1 MRKNKIVAVM
11 LLVFVL
17 ALSFVL
23 TACVTDEHKCTSKCP
38 ECGKCLN
45 KECTQEACK
54 EKCPGHDETPEH
66 VCGHK
71 CPTCGKCTDTTCTD
85 PVCADKC
92 PGHEPTPPAH
102 ECTSKCPVCGKCT
115 NKDCTEE
122 VCKDKCQGHHP
133 DTCQHVCATCGGC
146 YNETCTDPICATKCD
161 CISGLENAKEYVRTL
176 YIAASNEAT
185 SANYDLVDHV
195 RIKEPHTGV
204 MTDYAVS
211 WTITVDAS
219 VPVPATVAKGEG
231 KWTVTVSTEKFS
243 TDQPYKLVATVTDSE
258 GNTLTTSFNR
268 YVPAYKTYSYDE
280 FVKAADDADVAVQG
294 IVTGII
300 SKTNGNTS
308 NGLYLQS
315 LDNKG
320 GFYIYNMAKDP
331 VTEKITLG
339 MKVEAAGKKDTY
351 NGTMEIVS
359 ATVTVLEKTPA
370 TVTPVDFTEIFKTAS
385 DLKAT
390 TLTYGQALLVKLTGV
405 TVLPQDG
412 DTANGY
418 YKFQLGDKTS
428 YVRISSSACPMV
440 KDAQTTM
447 IANHKAKAGYI
458 ADVVGLVTLYSGSFY
473 LTPVSADAFSNFQL
487 ATLTGQE
494 AIDAEKELISF
505 KNVEEDT
512 IIDLIANGK
521 NYKDVT
527 ITWAFK
533 ENTTHTTATI
543 ENGKLIVVLGDEP
556 ETITLVATFTEGA
569 VTDTKTYEFTVDA
582 ASTQEYIPE
591 AIKEAKV
598 GTFKFGL
605 QQQNLDQFLYFDG
618 EINSSEYLTTTT
630 KASKA
635 ADVVVAAVDGGYTLK
650 VGSKYIE
657 VYKNSSD
664 KYRVTLVDAATGK
677 WTWNDDAKLFVYNVG
692 GTDYFLGTYNN
703 FNTISASAVSYIAG
717 DKAGNLDK
725 TQFAARITTL
735 IEADYKLNQIESA
748 TVGTYKFGLYQ
759 ATLGKTLYFAGEIN
773 SSEYLTTTEKFSKA
787 ADVVVA
793 AVDGG
798 YTLKVGSK
806 YIEVYKNSSDKY
818 RVTLVDAATGKWTWN
833 DDAKLFVYN
842 VGGTDY
848 FLGTYNNF
856 NTIGASAV
864 SYITGDKAGNIG
876 KTQFVAVMYNFELA
890 EVEWQPIESAV
901 AGTYKLGLYQVTLG
915 KMLYFAGE
923 INSSE
928 YLTTTEKFSKA
939 ADVVVAAVDG
949 GYTLKVGSKYI
960 EVYKNSSDKYRVT
973 LVDAATGKWTWN
985 DDAKLFVYNVGG
997 TDYFLGTYNNF
1008 NTIGASAV
1016 SYITGN
1022 NAGNIGKT
1030 QFVAQLGVR
1039 GFKNTQPDPTPAT
1052 DAEKVAAA
1060 EKAIGTTLT
1069 ISKVGETELYTST
1082 DVTVT
1087 WAIKGETTLATLAG
1101 NKLTVAALPTDADG
1115 TFTLT
1120 ATIKSGEVEKTVD
1133 VTVTVKKEP
1142 ATVAGKGSVEAPT
1155 TVAEAIEA
1163 AKTMDGGA
1171 YSTGVWYV
1179 KGYIVGTPSYNS
1191 KYSNYTVMIADEK
1204 GGSTTFKLYGV
1215 KVNGKSD
1222 VLYENDLIVV
1232 SGYLQHFVST
1242 AGAHEYELTF
1252 NGSTDCLLEAY
1263 TAGTSS
1269 VTIAEDSSKNAT
1281 VDLGGK
1287 ETATNGTNLEFTVT
1301 VAEGYQ
1307 LVSVKVNGDA
1317 VTATEGK
1324 YTVAVEGNIVITVAT
1339 AEAGAALPKVL
1350 AAFTFPTSSD
1360 TSQHTESTS
1369 SSATYSDTVNDFAL
1383 TISGGTNM
1391 YVKSNDAKGNGALK
1405 LGTGK
1410 NVGSFTITVPAG
1422 VTKVNVYAA
1431 GYKAKTSKIS
1441 VNGGAAQTLAKQSDK
1456 GEYECI
1462 EIDVPANSTITIA
1475 TVSGATRAMISKIE
1489 FVGIAA

>member
-23 TACVTDEHKCTSKCP
+23 TACVTDEHQCTSKCP

-54 EKCPGHDETPEH
+54 EKCPGHDEKPEH

-122 VCKDKCQGHHP
+122 VCKDKCQGHENDQHK
-133 DTCQHVCATCGGC
+133 CQHVCATCGGC
-146 YNETCTDPICATKCD
+146 YDETCTDPACATKCD
-161 CISGLENAKEYVRTL
+161 CITGLENAKEYVRTL
-176 YIAASNEAT
+176 YIDAKYEAT
-185 SANYDLVDHV
+185 SANYDVVDHV
-195 RIKEPHTGV
+195 RVKEPHSGV
-204 MTDYAVS
+204 MTDYVVT

-243 TDQPYKLVATVTDSE
+243 TDQPYQLVATVTDSE

-268 YVPAYKTYSYDE
+268 YVPAYKVLSYDE

-320 GFYIYNMAKDP
+320 GFYIYNMANDP
-331 VTEKITLG
+331 VTDKIEVG
-339 MKVEAAGKKDTY
+339 MKVEAVGKKDVF
-351 NGTMEIVS
+351 NGTLEVVN
-359 ATVTVLEKTPA
+359 ATVTVIEKTPA
-370 TVTPVDFTEIFKTAS
+370 TVTPVDFTEIFKAAAKL
-385 DLKAT
+385 DDT

-405 TVLPQDG
+405 TVLAQDD
-412 DTANGY
+412 DTSEGY

-428 YVRISSSACPMV
+428 YVRISSSTCPMV

-447 IANHKAKAGYI
+447 IANHKAKTGYT

-473 LTPVSADAFSNFQL
+473 LTPVSADAFSNFKL
-487 ATLTGQE
+487 NTLTGQE
-494 AIDAEKELISF
+494 AINAEKANVTLTENVYDDTTITLPTTGKTYSTVAITWSF
-505 KNVEEDT
+505 KAD
-512 IIDLIANGK
+512 
-521 NYKDVT
+521 
-527 ITWAFK
+527 
-533 ENTTHTTATI
+533 TTHTTATLD
-543 ENGKLIVVLGDEP
+543 GTTLKLVPG
-556 ETITLVATFTEGA
+556 ETAEAVTLVATFTDSG
-569 VTDTKTYEFTVDA
+569 VTDTAEFTIKVAAKAVNKDSFYKTIITAAPTGGSEYYLGFYSRQKDVAMYFTGAMDGYYFATTETIAEALAVKVVSAGEDGSFYLTCTYNGKTQYVCVYASGKFVNIGLKDA
-582 ASTQEYIPE
+582 AD
-591 AIKEAKV
+591 
-598 GTFKFGL
+598 
-605 QQQNLDQFLYFDG
+605 N
-618 EINSSEYLTTTT
+618 
-630 KASKA
+630 
-635 ADVVVAAVDGGYTLK
+635 
-650 VGSKYIE
+650 KY
-657 VYKNSSD
+657 
-664 KYRVTLVDAATGK
+664 
-677 WTWNDDAKLFVYNVG
+677 TWNAEYN
-692 GTDYFLGTYNN
+692 TLQTLIDNTPYFIGSRET
-703 FNTISASAVSYIAG
+703 FTTISASKASYFTGTNASKI
-717 DKAGNLDK
+717 DIS
-725 TQFAARITTL
+725 QYPIRL
-735 IEADYKLNQIESA
+735 IPA
-748 TVGTYKFGLYQ
+748 
-759 ATLGKTLYFAGEIN
+759 N
-773 SSEYLTTTEKFSKA
+773 S
-787 ADVVVA
+787 
-793 AVDGG
+793 
-798 YTLKVGSK
+798 
-806 YIEVYKNSSDKY
+806 
-818 RVTLVDAATGKWTWN
+818 
-833 DDAKLFVYN
+833 
-842 VGGTDY
+842 
-848 FLGTYNNF
+848 
-856 NTIGASAV
+856 
-864 SYITGDKAGNIG
+864 
-876 KTQFVAVMYNFELA
+876 
-890 EVEWQPIESAV
+890 
-901 AGTYKLGLYQVTLG
+901 
-915 KMLYFAGE
+915 
-923 INSSE
+923 
-928 YLTTTEKFSKA
+928 
-939 ADVVVAAVDG
+939 
-949 GYTLKVGSKYI
+949 
-960 EVYKNSSDKYRVT
+960 
-973 LVDAATGKWTWN
+973 
-985 DDAKLFVYNVGG
+985 
-997 TDYFLGTYNNF
+997 
-1008 NTIGASAV
+1008 
-1016 SYITGN
+1016 
-1022 NAGNIGKT
+1022 
-1030 QFVAQLGVR
+1030 
-1039 GFKNTQPDPTPAT
+1039 QPDPTPAT

-1069 ISKVGETELYTST
+1069 ISKAGETELYTST

-1163 AKTMDGGA
+1163 AKSMSDGA

-1191 KYSNYTVMIADEK
+1191 KYSNYTIMIADEK
-1204 GGSTTFKLYGV
+1204 GGNVTFKLYGV

-1232 SGYLQHFVST
+1232 SGYLQHFVSK
-1242 AGAHEYELTF
+1242 AGDHDYELTF
-1252 NGSTDCLLEAY
+1252 KGDTDCLLETY

-1281 VDLGGK
+1281 VELGGK

-1307 LVSVKVNGDA
+1307 LVSVKVNGDV
-1317 VTATEGK
+1317 VTAVEDK
-1324 YTVAVEGNIVITVAT
+1324 YTVAVEGDIVITVAT
-1339 AEAGAALPKVL
+1339 AQSGAALPEVL
-1350 AAFTFPTSSD
+1350 AAFTFETSGKTGHD
-1360 TSQHTESTS
+1360 DGS
-1369 SSATYSDTVNDFAL
+1369 SVATYEATVNGYTLA
-1383 TISGGTNM
+1383 ISGGTNF
-1391 YVKSNDAKGNGALK
+1391 YTKANDAKGNGALK

-1441 VNGGAAQTLAKQSDK
+1441 VNGGAAQTLAKQSDN

>member
-23 TACVTDEHKCTSKCP
+23 TACVTDEHQCTSKCP

-54 EKCPGHDETPEH
+54 EKCPGHEEKPEH

-176 YIAASNEAT
+176 YIDASKEAT

-195 RIKEPHTGV
+195 RVKEPHSGV

-280 FVKAADDADVAVQG
+280 YVKAADDADVVVQG

-300 SKTNGNTS
+300 SKTNGNKS

-320 GFYIYNMAKDP
+320 GFYIYNMANDP
-331 VTEKITLG
+331 VTDKIEVG
-339 MKVEAAGKKDTY
+339 MKVEAAGKKDVF
-351 NGTMEIVS
+351 NGTLEVID

-370 TVTPVDFTEIFKTAS
+370 TVTPVDLTEAFKAAS

-390 TLTYGQALLVKLTGV
+390 TLTYGQALLVKLTGI

-428 YVRISSSACPMV
+428 YVRISSSVCPMV

-447 IANHKAKAGYI
+447 IANHKAKTGYT

-703 FNTISASAVSYIAG
+703 FNTISASAVSYISG

-856 NTIGASAV
+856 NTISASAV
-864 SYITGDKAGNIG
+864 SYITGDK
-876 KTQFVAVMYNFELA
+876 
-890 EVEWQPIESAV
+890 
-901 AGTYKLGLYQVTLG
+901 
-915 KMLYFAGE
+915 
-923 INSSE
+923 
-928 YLTTTEKFSKA
+928 
-939 ADVVVAAVDG
+939 
-949 GYTLKVGSKYI
+949 
-960 EVYKNSSDKYRVT
+960 
-973 LVDAATGKWTWN
+973 
-985 DDAKLFVYNVGG
+985 
-997 TDYFLGTYNNF
+997 
-1008 NTIGASAV
+1008 
-1016 SYITGN
+1016 
-1022 NAGNIGKT
+1022 AGNIGKT

-1052 DAEKVAAA
+1052 DEQKVAAA

-1069 ISKVGETELYTST
+1069 ISKTGETELYTST

-1087 WAIKGETTLATLAG
+1087 WAINGETTLATLAG

-1133 VTVTVKKEP
+1133 VTVTVKK
-1142 ATVAGKGSVEAPT
+1142 AVT
-1155 TVAEAIEA
+1155 TVNDGTAEKPYTVEEVVAVTA
-1163 AKTMDGGA
+1163 NLAKDEYTESM
-1171 YSTGVWYV
+1171 VYV
-1179 KGYIVGTPSYNS
+1179 KGIVKSF
-1191 KYSNYTVMIADEK
+1191 EK
-1204 GGSTTFKLYGV
+1204 GTFAKNIYLVDEAGSTVSFLVYSANFTETVKEIAVGDTIVVKGAVKNYNGTIEMTNV
-1215 KVNGKSD
+1215 KVNNETVHGFPS
-1222 VLYENDLIVV
+1222 LI
-1232 SGYLQHFVST
+1232 SCT
-1242 AGAHEYELTF
+1242 AGQGTISIAE
-1252 NGSTDCLLEAY
+1252 GSSDKAT
-1263 TAGTSS
+1263 
-1269 VTIAEDSSKNAT
+1269 VTIANDQKTGENYT
-1281 VDLGGK
+1281 TFVF
-1287 ETATNGTNLEFTVT
+1287 EVN
-1301 VAEGYQ
+1301 VAEGYE
-1307 LVSVKVNGDA
+1307 LVSVKVDGVV
-1317 VTATEGK
+1317 VTAENGK
-1324 YTVAVEGNIVITVAT
+1324 YTGRIAGNTLISVETKVAGAKDPVVVGSLTFLAPTQDSVNDYVSTWSATNDFSKWTLTNFNNNNNNTKWTYVRAGSKSAASVASIVNATAMTDAITKIAVTFDKISLVNSVKLIVARDAACTDVVETVEG
-1339 AEAGAALPKVL
+1339 
-1350 AAFTFPTSSD
+1350 
-1360 TSQHTESTS
+1360 
-1369 SSATYSDTVNDFAL
+1369 SATQKGEQIFN
-1383 TISGGTNM
+1383 ISNPTGGL
-1391 YVKSNDAKGNGALK
+1391 YYKLVIDCQQSNKTAGNG
-1405 LGTGK
+1405 
-1410 NVGSFTITVPAG
+1410 TV
-1422 VTKVNVYAA
+1422 
-1431 GYKAKTSKIS
+1431 
-1441 VNGGAAQTLAKQSDK
+1441 Q
-1456 GEYECI
+1456 
-1462 EIDVPANSTITIA
+1462 
-1475 TVSGATRAMISKIE
+1475 ISKIDYYA
-1489 FVGIAA
+1489 VK

>member
-38 ECGKCLN
+38 VCGKCLN

-54 EKCPGHDETPEH
+54 EKCPGHEEKPEH

-122 VCKDKCQGHHP
+122 ACKDKCQGYHP

-161 CISGLENAKEYVRTL
+161 CIPGLENAKEYVRTL

-195 RIKEPHTGV
+195 RVKEPHTGV
-204 MTDYAVS
+204 MTDYAVT

-268 YVPAYKTYSYDE
+268 YVPAYKVLSYDE
-280 FVKAADDADVAVQG
+280 FVKADSNADVAVQG

-300 SKTNGNTS
+300 SKTNGNKS

-320 GFYIYNMAKDP
+320 GFYIYNMANDP
-331 VTEKITLG
+331 VTDKIEVG
-339 MKVEAAGKKDTY
+339 MKVEAVGQKDVF
-351 NGTMEIVS
+351 NGTLEVIN
-359 ATVTVLEKTPA
+359 ATVTVIEKTPA
-370 TVTPVDFTEIFKTAS
+370 TVTPVDLTEAFKTAAKL
-385 DLKAT
+385 DDT

-428 YVRISSSACPMV
+428 YVRISSSVCPMV

-447 IANHKAKAGYI
+447 IANHKAKTGYT

-473 LTPVSADAFSNFQL
+473 LTPVSADAFSNFKL
-487 ATLTGQE
+487 NTLTGQE
-494 AIDAEKELISF
+494 AINAEKT
-505 KNVEEDT
+505 NVTLTENVYEEDT
-512 IIDLIANGK
+512 ITLPTTGK
-521 NYKDVT
+521 TYSTVA
-527 ITWAFK
+527 ITWSFK
-533 ENTTHTTATI
+533 ADTTHTTATLD
-543 ENGKLIVVLGDEP
+543 GATLKLVPGEAA
-556 ETITLVATFTEGA
+556 ETVTLVATFTDSG
-569 VTDTKTYEFTVDA
+569 VTDTAEFTINVAAKAVNKDSFYQTVITSAPTVDKEYYLGLYKRQGDVALYFTGAMDGYYFATTETLAEALAVKVVSAGEDGSFYLTCTYNGKTQYVCVYANGKYVNIGLKDA
-582 ASTQEYIPE
+582 AD
-591 AIKEAKV
+591 
-598 GTFKFGL
+598 
-605 QQQNLDQFLYFDG
+605 N
-618 EINSSEYLTTTT
+618 
-630 KASKA
+630 
-635 ADVVVAAVDGGYTLK
+635 
-650 VGSKYIE
+650 KY
-657 VYKNSSD
+657 
-664 KYRVTLVDAATGK
+664 
-677 WTWNDDAKLFVYNVG
+677 TWNTEYN
-692 GTDYFLGTYNN
+692 TLQTMIDNTAYFIGSRET
-703 FNTISASAVSYIAG
+703 FTTISASKASY
-717 DKAGNLDK
+717 
-725 TQFAARITTL
+725 F
-735 IEADYKLNQIESA
+735 
-748 TVGTYKFGLYQ
+748 
-759 ATLGKTLYFAGEIN
+759 
-773 SSEYLTTTEKFSKA
+773 
-787 ADVVVA
+787 
-793 AVDGG
+793 
-798 YTLKVGSK
+798 
-806 YIEVYKNSSDKY
+806 
-818 RVTLVDAATGKWTWN
+818 TGKN
-833 DDAKLFVYN
+833 
-842 VGGTDY
+842 
-848 FLGTYNNF
+848 
-856 NTIGASAV
+856 ASKIDI
-864 SYITGDKAGNIG
+864 SQY
-876 KTQFVAVMYNFELA
+876 
-890 EVEWQPIESAV
+890 PIRLIPA
-901 AGTYKLGLYQVTLG
+901 
-915 KMLYFAGE
+915 
-923 INSSE
+923 NS
-928 YLTTTEKFSKA
+928 
-939 ADVVVAAVDG
+939 
-949 GYTLKVGSKYI
+949 
-960 EVYKNSSDKYRVT
+960 
-973 LVDAATGKWTWN
+973 
-985 DDAKLFVYNVGG
+985 
-997 TDYFLGTYNNF
+997 
-1008 NTIGASAV
+1008 
-1016 SYITGN
+1016 
-1022 NAGNIGKT
+1022 
-1030 QFVAQLGVR
+1030 
-1039 GFKNTQPDPTPAT
+1039 QPDPTLAT

-1069 ISKVGETELYTST
+1069 ISKAGETELYTST
-1082 DVTVT
+1082 EVTVT
-1087 WAIKGETTLATLAG
+1087 WTIKGEKTLATLVG

-1191 KYSNYTVMIADEK
+1191 KHSNYTVMIADDK

-1232 SGYLQHFVST
+1232 SGYLQHFVSA

-1252 NGSTDCLLEAY
+1252 NGSTDCLLEVY

-1269 VTIAEDSSKNAT
+1269 VTVAEDSSKNAT

-1339 AEAGAALPKVL
+1339 AEAGAALPTVL
-1350 AAFTFPTSSD
+1350 AAFTFEASGETGHQDGVSA
-1360 TSQHTESTS
+1360 
-1369 SSATYSDTVNDFAL
+1369 ATYEATVNGYKLA
-1383 TISGGTNM
+1383 ISSGTNF
-1391 YVKSNDAKGNGALK
+1391 YTKANDAKGNGALK

-1410 NVGSFTITVPAG
+1410 KVGSFSITVPSG
-1422 VTKVNVYAA
+1422 VKTVNIYVA
-1431 GYKAKTSKIS
+1431 GYKATAANFSI
-1441 VNGGAAQTLAKQSDK
+1441 NGGETQTTTKLSNN
-1456 GEYECI
+1456 GEYDCVEVT
-1462 EIDVPANSTITIA
+1462 VPENGTITFA
-1475 TVSGATRAMISKIE
+1475 TVAKGYRAMISKIE

>member
-23 TACVTDEHKCTSKCP
+23 TACVTDEHQCTSKCP

-54 EKCPGHDETPEH
+54 EKCPGHEEKPEH

-161 CISGLENAKEYVRTL
+161 CIPGLENAKEYVRTL

-195 RIKEPHTGV
+195 RVKEPHTGV
-204 MTDYAVS
+204 MTDYAVT
-211 WTITVDAS
+211 WTITVAEGATA
-219 VPVPATVAKGEG
+219 PATVAKGEG
-231 KWTVTVSTEKFS
+231 KWTVTVSTDKFS
-243 TDQPYKLVATVTDSE
+243 EDQAYKLVATVTDSE
-258 GNTLTTSFNR
+258 GNTMTTSFNR

-280 FVKAADDADVAVQG
+280 FVKAADDADVVVQG

-300 SKTNGNTS
+300 SKTNGNKS

-320 GFYIYNMAKDP
+320 GFYIYNMANDP
-331 VTEKITLG
+331 VTDKIEVG

-351 NGTMEIVS
+351 NGTLEVID

-370 TVTPVDFTEIFKTAS
+370 TVTPVDLTEAFKAAS

-418 YKFQLGDKTS
+418 YKFQLGAKTS
-428 YVRISSSACPMV
+428 YVRISSSVCPMV

-494 AIDAEKELISF
+494 AIDAEKKLISF

-556 ETITLVATFTEGA
+556 ETITLVATFTEGD
-569 VTDTKTYEFTVDA
+569 VTDTETYEFTVDA

-703 FNTISASAVSYIAG
+703 FNTI
-717 DKAGNLDK
+717 
-725 TQFAARITTL
+725 
-735 IEADYKLNQIESA
+735 
-748 TVGTYKFGLYQ
+748 
-759 ATLGKTLYFAGEIN
+759 
-773 SSEYLTTTEKFSKA
+773 
-787 ADVVVA
+787 
-793 AVDGG
+793 
-798 YTLKVGSK
+798 
-806 YIEVYKNSSDKY
+806 
-818 RVTLVDAATGKWTWN
+818 
-833 DDAKLFVYN
+833 
-842 VGGTDY
+842 
-848 FLGTYNNF
+848 
-856 NTIGASAV
+856 GASAV
-864 SYITGDKAGNIG
+864 SYITGDK
-876 KTQFVAVMYNFELA
+876 
-890 EVEWQPIESAV
+890 
-901 AGTYKLGLYQVTLG
+901 
-915 KMLYFAGE
+915 
-923 INSSE
+923 
-928 YLTTTEKFSKA
+928 
-939 ADVVVAAVDG
+939 
-949 GYTLKVGSKYI
+949 
-960 EVYKNSSDKYRVT
+960 
-973 LVDAATGKWTWN
+973 
-985 DDAKLFVYNVGG
+985 
-997 TDYFLGTYNNF
+997 
-1008 NTIGASAV
+1008 
-1016 SYITGN
+1016 
-1022 NAGNIGKT
+1022 AGNIGKT

-1082 DVTVT
+1082 EVTVT
-1087 WAIKGETTLATLAG
+1087 WTIKGETTLATLEG

-1115 TFTLT
+1115 TFILT
-1120 ATIKSGEVEKTVD
+1120 ATIKSGAVEKPVD
-1133 VTVTVKKEP
+1133 VTVTVKK
-1142 ATVAGKGSVEAPT
+1142 AFVAPT
-1155 TVAEAIEA
+1155 TPEEIVNAAWALPKDTTLEGGPYKLTGKVTMINEAYNAQYKNVTLTI
-1163 AKTMDGGA
+1163 
-1171 YSTGVWYV
+1171 V
-1179 KGYIVGTPSYNS
+1179 VGTLTDKPIVCFHMGGELAN
-1191 KYSNYTVMIADEK
+1191 KVAVNDIITVEGALKNY
-1204 GGSTTFKLYGV
+1204 GGTIEFDSGC
-1215 KVNGKSD
+1215 KV
-1222 VLYENDLIVV
+1222 
-1232 SGYLQHFVST
+1232 T
-1242 AGAHEYELTF
+1242 EYIE
-1252 NGSTDCLLEAY
+1252 
-1263 TAGTSS
+1263 GTS
-1269 VTIAEDSSKNAT
+1269 TIAVQATNAT
-1281 VDLGGK
+1281 VKIDNDQTSGV
-1287 ETATNGTNLEFTVT
+1287 NGTTFTFAVT
-1301 VAEGYQ
+1301 VAEGYE
-1307 LVSVKVNGDA
+1307 LVSVKVNGTA
-1317 VTATEGK
+1317 VEAVEGK
-1324 YTVAVEGNIVITVAT
+1324 YTG
-1339 AEAGAALPKVL
+1339 
-1350 AAFTFPTSSD
+1350 
-1360 TSQHTESTS
+1360 
-1369 SSATYSDTVNDFAL
+1369 
-1383 TISGGTNM
+1383 TISGNTIVLVETKVAGAKDPVVVGSLTFPATKQDSVGS
-1391 YVKSNDAKGNGALK
+1391 YSKTWTASNDYSAWSISNFNNNNNDATWTYIKCGSKNAASVASIVNTTAIADAITKINVKFSSIGNVNSIKLIVAKDAACTDIVETIDGSTSAKDQVFNITTPTAGLYYKLVIDCSKASKNGPVVLTQ
-1405 LGTGK
+1405 LDY
-1410 NVGSFTITVPAG
+1410 
-1422 VTKVNVYAA
+1422 YAV
-1431 GYKAKTSKIS
+1431 K
-1441 VNGGAAQTLAKQSDK
+1441 
-1456 GEYECI
+1456 
-1462 EIDVPANSTITIA
+1462 
-1475 TVSGATRAMISKIE
+1475 
-1489 FVGIAA
+1489 

>member
-23 TACVTDEHKCTSKCP
+23 TACVTDEHQCTSKCP

-54 EKCPGHDETPEH
+54 EKCPGHEEKPEH

-122 VCKDKCQGHHP
+122 ACKDKCQGHHP

-161 CISGLENAKEYVRTL
+161 CIPGLENAKEYVRTL
-176 YIAASNEAT
+176 YIDAKNEST

-195 RIKEPHTGV
+195 RVKEPHTGV
-204 MTDYAVS
+204 MTDYTVT
-211 WTITVDAS
+211 WTITVAEGATA
-219 VPVPATVAKGEG
+219 PATVAKGEG
-231 KWTVTVSTEKFS
+231 KWTVTVSTDKFS
-243 TDQPYKLVATVTDSE
+243 EDQAYQLVATVTDSE
-258 GNTLTTSFNR
+258 GNILTTSFNR
-268 YVPAYKTYSYDE
+268 YVPAYKVLSYDE

-320 GFYIYNMAKDP
+320 GFYIYNMANDP
-331 VTEKITLG
+331 VTDKIEVG

-351 NGTMEIVS
+351 NGTMEVVS
-359 ATVTVLEKTPA
+359 ATVTVLDQTPA
-370 TVTPVDFTEIFKTAS
+370 TVTPVDLTEAFKAAS

-405 TVLPQDG
+405 TILPQDD
-412 DTANGY
+412 DTTNSGY
-418 YKFQLGDKTS
+418 YKFQLAGKTA
-428 YVRISSSACPMV
+428 YVRISSSACPLV
-440 KDAQTTM
+440 KADQTTM

-494 AIDAEKELISF
+494 AIDAEKKLISF

-521 NYKDVT
+521 NYTNVT

-556 ETITLVATFTEGA
+556 ETITLVATFTEGD
-569 VTDTKTYEFTVDA
+569 VTDTETYEFTVDA

-591 AIKEAKV
+591 AVKEAKV

-657 VYKNSSD
+657 VYKNSSN

-677 WTWNDDAKLFVYNVG
+677 WTWNDDAKLFVYNVD

-703 FNTISASAVSYIAG
+703 FNTISASAVSYISG
-717 DKAGNLDK
+717 D
-725 TQFAARITTL
+725 
-735 IEADYKLNQIESA
+735 
-748 TVGTYKFGLYQ
+748 
-759 ATLGKTLYFAGEIN
+759 
-773 SSEYLTTTEKFSKA
+773 
-787 ADVVVA
+787 
-793 AVDGG
+793 
-798 YTLKVGSK
+798 
-806 YIEVYKNSSDKY
+806 
-818 RVTLVDAATGKWTWN
+818 
-833 DDAKLFVYN
+833 
-842 VGGTDY
+842 
-848 FLGTYNNF
+848 
-856 NTIGASAV
+856 
-864 SYITGDKAGNIG
+864 
-876 KTQFVAVMYNFELA
+876 
-890 EVEWQPIESAV
+890 
-901 AGTYKLGLYQVTLG
+901 
-915 KMLYFAGE
+915 
-923 INSSE
+923 
-928 YLTTTEKFSKA
+928 
-939 ADVVVAAVDG
+939 
-949 GYTLKVGSKYI
+949 
-960 EVYKNSSDKYRVT
+960 
-973 LVDAATGKWTWN
+973 
-985 DDAKLFVYNVGG
+985 
-997 TDYFLGTYNNF
+997 
-1008 NTIGASAV
+1008 
-1016 SYITGN
+1016 

-1052 DAEKVAAA
+1052 DEEKVADA

-1069 ISKVGETELYTST
+1069 ISKAGETELYTST
-1082 DVTVT
+1082 EVTVT
-1087 WAIKGETTLATLAG
+1087 WAINGETTLATLAG

-1133 VTVTVKKEP
+1133 ITVTVKK
-1142 ATVAGKGSVEAPT
+1142 VVT
-1155 TVAEAIEA
+1155 TVNDGTAEKPYTVEEVLAVTA
-1163 AKTMDGGA
+1163 NLAKDEYTESMI
-1171 YSTGVWYV
+1171 YV
-1179 KGYIVGTPSYNS
+1179 KGIVKSF
-1191 KYSNYTVMIADEK
+1191 EK
-1204 GGSTTFKLYGV
+1204 GSYVKNLYLVDTTDSTVRFLVYSANFTETV
-1215 KVNGKSD
+1215 KEIAVGD
-1222 VLYENDLIVV
+1222 TIVV
-1232 SGYLQHFVST
+1232 KGAVKNYNGTIEMTNVKNGDTVVHDFPTLISCV
-1242 AGAHEYELTF
+1242 AGQGTIAVAE
-1252 NGSTDCLLEAY
+1252 GSSDKAT
-1263 TAGTSS
+1263 
-1269 VTIAEDSSKNAT
+1269 VTIANDQKTGENYT
-1281 VDLGGK
+1281 TFVF
-1287 ETATNGTNLEFTVT
+1287 EVT
-1301 VAEGYQ
+1301 VAEGYE
-1307 LVSVKVNGDA
+1307 LVSVKVDGVV
-1317 VTATEGK
+1317 VTAEGGK
-1324 YTVAVEGNIVITVAT
+1324 YTGRIAGNTLIFVETKV
-1339 AEAGAALPKVL
+1339 AGAQLPTL
-1350 AAFTFPTSSD
+1350 AATLTFDKEKTSRTSFSTTEQIWEQNGIKFTHNKENGSNNIADYAAPIRCY
-1360 TSQHTESTS
+1360 QKH
-1369 SSATYSDTVNDFAL
+1369 SAKVEYA
-1383 TISGGTNM
+1383 NM
-1391 YVKSNDAKGNGALK
+1391 VKMVIKCGSADYAKALK
-1405 LGTGK
+1405 T
-1410 NVGSFTITVPAG
+1410 SIDSTATV
-1422 VTKVNVYAA
+1422 
-1431 GYKAKTSKIS
+1431 
-1441 VNGGAAQTLAKQSDK
+1441 
-1456 GEYECI
+1456 
-1462 EIDVPANSTITIA
+1462 
-1475 TVSGATRAMISKIE
+1475 TVSGSDVTVTFAAAVSE
-1489 FVGIAA
+1489 FSITFTAQVRINSIDVYTLA

>member
-23 TACVTDEHKCTSKCP
+23 TACVTDEHQCTSKCP

-54 EKCPGHDETPEH
+54 EKCPGHEEKPEH

-122 VCKDKCQGHHP
+122 VCKDKCQGHENDQHK
-133 DTCQHVCATCGGC
+133 CQHVCAACGGC
-146 YNETCTDPICATKCD
+146 YDETCTDPICATKCD
-161 CISGLENAKEYVRTL
+161 CVSGLENAKEYLRSL
-176 YIAASNEAT
+176 YIDAKYEAT
-185 SANYDLVDHV
+185 SANYDVVDHV
-195 RIKEPHTGV
+195 RVKEPHSGV
-204 MTDYAVS
+204 MTDYVVT
-211 WTITVDAS
+211 WTITIDPGTTA
-219 VPVPATVAKGEG
+219 PATIAKGEG
-231 KWTVTVSTEKFS
+231 KWTVTVSTDKFS
-243 TDQPYKLVATVTDSE
+243 TNQEYKLVGTVTDAE
-258 GNTLTTSFNR
+258 GNTLSVTFNR
-268 YVPAYKTYSYDE
+268 YVPAYKVLSYDE

-300 SKTNGNTS
+300 SKTNGNKS

-320 GFYIYNMAKDP
+320 GFYIYNMANDP
-331 VTEKITLG
+331 VTDKIEVG
-339 MKVEAAGKKDTY
+339 MKVEAVGKKDVF
-351 NGTMEIVS
+351 NGTLEVID

-370 TVTPVDFTEIFKTAS
+370 TVTPVDLTEAFKAAS

-428 YVRISSSACPMV
+428 YVRISSSVCPMV

-447 IANHKAKAGYI
+447 IANHKAKTGYT

-473 LTPVSADAFSNFQL
+473 LTPVSADAFSNFKL
-487 ATLTGQE
+487 NTLTGQE
-494 AIDAEKELISF
+494 AINAEKANVTLTENVYDDTTITLPTTGKTYSTVAITWSF
-505 KNVEEDT
+505 K
-512 IIDLIANGK
+512 AG
-521 NYKDVT
+521 
-527 ITWAFK
+527 
-533 ENTTHTTATI
+533 TTHTTATLD
-543 ENGKLIVVLGDEP
+543 GTTLKLVLGEAA
-556 ETITLVATFTEGA
+556 EVVTLVATFTDSG
-569 VTDTKTYEFTVDA
+569 VTDTAEFTIKVAAKAVNKDSFYKTIITAAPTVGSEYYLGFYSRQKDVAMYFTGAMDSTGFYFATTETFAEALAVKVVSAGEDGSFYLTCTYNGKTQYVCVYASGKFVNIGLKDA
-582 ASTQEYIPE
+582 AD
-591 AIKEAKV
+591 
-598 GTFKFGL
+598 
-605 QQQNLDQFLYFDG
+605 N
-618 EINSSEYLTTTT
+618 
-630 KASKA
+630 
-635 ADVVVAAVDGGYTLK
+635 
-650 VGSKYIE
+650 KY
-657 VYKNSSD
+657 
-664 KYRVTLVDAATGK
+664 
-677 WTWNDDAKLFVYNVG
+677 TWNTEYN
-692 GTDYFLGTYNN
+692 TLQTMIDNTPYFIGSRET
-703 FNTISASAVSYIAG
+703 FTTISASKASYFTGTNASKI
-717 DKAGNLDK
+717 DIS
-725 TQFAARITTL
+725 QYPIRL
-735 IEADYKLNQIESA
+735 IPA
-748 TVGTYKFGLYQ
+748 
-759 ATLGKTLYFAGEIN
+759 N
-773 SSEYLTTTEKFSKA
+773 S
-787 ADVVVA
+787 
-793 AVDGG
+793 
-798 YTLKVGSK
+798 
-806 YIEVYKNSSDKY
+806 
-818 RVTLVDAATGKWTWN
+818 
-833 DDAKLFVYN
+833 
-842 VGGTDY
+842 
-848 FLGTYNNF
+848 
-856 NTIGASAV
+856 
-864 SYITGDKAGNIG
+864 
-876 KTQFVAVMYNFELA
+876 
-890 EVEWQPIESAV
+890 
-901 AGTYKLGLYQVTLG
+901 
-915 KMLYFAGE
+915 
-923 INSSE
+923 
-928 YLTTTEKFSKA
+928 
-939 ADVVVAAVDG
+939 
-949 GYTLKVGSKYI
+949 
-960 EVYKNSSDKYRVT
+960 
-973 LVDAATGKWTWN
+973 
-985 DDAKLFVYNVGG
+985 
-997 TDYFLGTYNNF
+997 
-1008 NTIGASAV
+1008 
-1016 SYITGN
+1016 
-1022 NAGNIGKT
+1022 
-1030 QFVAQLGVR
+1030 
-1039 GFKNTQPDPTPAT
+1039 QPDPTPAT

-1060 EKAIGTTLT
+1060 EKAIGKTLT
-1069 ISKVGETELYTST
+1069 ISKTGETELYTST

-1115 TFTLT
+1115 TFFLT

-1232 SGYLQHFVST
+1232 SGYLQHFVSA
-1242 AGAHEYELTF
+1242 AGDHDYELTF
-1252 NGSTDCLLEAY
+1252 KGDTDCLLKAY

-1281 VDLGGK
+1281 VELGGK

-1324 YTVAVEGNIVITVAT
+1324 YTVAVEGDIVITVAT
-1339 AEAGAALPKVL
+1339 AQSGAALPEVL
-1350 AAFTFPTSSD
+1350 AAFTFPTSSN
-1360 TSQHTESTS
+1360 TTQHTDGNKAST
-1369 SSATYSDTVNDFAL
+1369 TYEATVNGYKLA
-1383 TISGGTNM
+1383 ISKGSGM
-1391 YVKSNDAKGNGALK
+1391 YANSNDAKGNGALK
-1405 LGTGK
+1405 FGTKSGT
-1410 NVGSFTITVPAG
+1410 GSFTITVPAG
-1422 VTKVNVYAA
+1422 VTTVNIYVA
-1431 GYKAKTSKIS
+1431 GYKDKAAKFTI
-1441 VNGGAAQTLAKQSDK
+1441 NGGETQTTTRFSNN
-1456 GEYECI
+1456 GEYDCI
-1462 EIDVPANSTITIA
+1462 AVSVPTDGTITFT
-1475 TVSGATRAMISKIE
+1475 TVSGGNRALISKIE

>member
-23 TACVTDEHKCTSKCP
+23 TACVTDEHQCTSKCP

-54 EKCPGHDETPEH
+54 EKCPGHEEKPEH

-161 CISGLENAKEYVRTL
+161 CVPGLENAKEYVRTL
-176 YIAASNEAT
+176 YIDAKNEST

-195 RIKEPHTGV
+195 RVKEPHTGV
-204 MTDYAVS
+204 MTDYAVT
-211 WTITVDAS
+211 WTITVAEGATA
-219 VPVPATVAKGEG
+219 PATVAKGEG
-231 KWTVTVSTEKFS
+231 KWTVTVSTDKFS
-243 TDQPYKLVATVTDSE
+243 EDQAYQLVATVTDSE

-280 FVKAADDADVAVQG
+280 FVKEADDADVVVQG

-300 SKTNGNTS
+300 SKTNGNKS

-320 GFYIYNMAKDP
+320 GFYIYNMANDP
-331 VTEKITLG
+331 VTDKIEVG

-351 NGTMEIVS
+351 NGTLEVID

-370 TVTPVDFTEIFKTAS
+370 TVTPVDLTEAFKAAS
-385 DLKAT
+385 DLNAT
-390 TLTYGQALLVKLTGV
+390 TITYGQALLVKLTGV

-418 YKFQLGDKTS
+418 YKFQLGGKTS
-428 YVRISSSACPMV
+428 YVRISSSVCPMV
-440 KDAQTTM
+440 NDAQTTM

-473 LTPVSADAFSNFQL
+473 LTPVSADAFTNFQL
-487 ATLTGQE
+487 PELSGQE
-494 AIDAEKELISF
+494 AINVEKEFTTLD
-505 KNVEEDT
+505 EEILTDKV
-512 IIDLIANGK
+512 IDLPTTGSVYSKVAIS
-521 NYKDVT
+521 
-527 ITWAFK
+527 WAFK
-533 ENTTHTTATI
+533 PETTYKTATLDG
-543 ENGKLIVVLGDEP
+543 NKLTIKLADDA
-556 ETITLVATFTEGA
+556 ETITLVATFKEGE
-569 VTDTKTYEFTVDA
+569 VTDTK
-582 ASTQEYIPE
+582 EYT
-591 AIKEAKV
+591 IK
-598 GTFKFGL
+598 
-605 QQQNLDQFLYFDG
+605 
-618 EINSSEYLTTTT
+618 I
-630 KASKA
+630 ASKII
-635 ADVVVAAVDGGYTLK
+635 VW
-650 VGSKYIE
+650 
-657 VYKNSSD
+657 N
-664 KYRVTLVDAATGK
+664 DAATAIAECKKLDGTK
-677 WTWNDDAKLFVYNVG
+677 NETSTEWYYVYGTIIDDPTADYCNFNLTD
-692 GTDYFLGTYNN
+692 GTDKIICYGLWNTEGTKRYGTKRDIAELPVKKGDVVYLYAQLQNYNGKYELVNARLQPAPEEGSNVICPLTVAKAAEICAALETAGVDSEKKYYIKGIVGEIYNTDYCN
-703 FNTISASAVSYIAG
+703 FYLVDGSEVKLTVYGLWANATERYGAKRQIATFPFKQG
-717 DKAGNLDK
+717 DEMVIYGNLQK
-725 TQFAARITTL
+725 FVKGETTTL
-735 IEADYKLNQIESA
+735 EITNGLLISYA
-748 TVGTYKFGLYQ
+748 TP
-759 ATLGKTLYFAGEIN
+759 AAGKTD
-773 SSEYLTTTEKFSKA
+773 
-787 ADVVVA
+787 AD
-793 AVDGG
+793 
-798 YTLKVGSK
+798 
-806 YIEVYKNSSDKY
+806 
-818 RVTLVDAATGKWTWN
+818 
-833 DDAKLFVYN
+833 
-842 VGGTDY
+842 
-848 FLGTYNNF
+848 
-856 NTIGASAV
+856 
-864 SYITGDKAGNIG
+864 
-876 KTQFVAVMYNFELA
+876 
-890 EVEWQPIESAV
+890 
-901 AGTYKLGLYQVTLG
+901 
-915 KMLYFAGE
+915 
-923 INSSE
+923 
-928 YLTTTEKFSKA
+928 
-939 ADVVVAAVDG
+939 
-949 GYTLKVGSKYI
+949 
-960 EVYKNSSDKYRVT
+960 
-973 LVDAATGKWTWN
+973 
-985 DDAKLFVYNVGG
+985 
-997 TDYFLGTYNNF
+997 
-1008 NTIGASAV
+1008 
-1016 SYITGN
+1016 
-1022 NAGNIGKT
+1022 
-1030 QFVAQLGVR
+1030 
-1039 GFKNTQPDPTPAT
+1039 
-1052 DAEKVAAA
+1052 KVADA

-1069 ISKVGETELYTST
+1069 ISKAGETELYTST
-1082 DVTVT
+1082 EVTVT

-1171 YSTGVWYV
+1171 YSTGVWHV

-1191 KYSNYTVMIADEK
+1191 KYSNYTVMIADDK

-1232 SGYLQHFVST
+1232 SGYLQHFVSP

-1252 NGSTDCLLEAY
+1252 NGSTDCLLEVY

-1269 VTIAEDSSKNAT
+1269 VTVAEDSSKNAT

-1339 AEAGAALPKVL
+1339 AEAGAALPTVL

-1360 TSQHTESTS
+1360 TSQHSESTS
-1369 SSATYSDTVNDFAL
+1369 SSATYSDTVNGFTL

-1391 YVKSNDAKGNGALK
+1391 YAKSNDAKGNGALK
-1405 LGTGK
+1405 LGTSSK
-1410 NVGSFTITVPAG
+1410 VGSFSITVPAG

-1431 GYKAKTSKIS
+1431 GYKAKTSRIS
-1441 VNGGAAQTLAKQSDK
+1441 VNGGTAQTLAKQSDT

-1462 EIDVPANSTITIA
+1462 EIDVPESGTITIA

>member
-23 TACVTDEHKCTSKCP
+23 TACVTDEHQCTSKCP

-54 EKCPGHDETPEH
+54 EKCPGHVEKPEH

-71 CPTCGKCTDTTCTD
+71 CPTCGKCTDATCTD

-122 VCKDKCQGHHP
+122 VCKDKCQGHENDQHK
-133 DTCQHVCATCGGC
+133 CQHVCATCGGC
-146 YNETCTDPICATKCD
+146 YDETCTDPACATKCD
-161 CISGLENAKEYVRTL
+161 CITGLENAKEYVRTL
-176 YIAASNEAT
+176 YIDAKYEAT
-185 SANYDLVDHV
+185 SANYDVVDHV
-195 RIKEPHTGV
+195 RVKEPHSGV
-204 MTDYAVS
+204 MTDYVVT

-243 TDQPYKLVATVTDSE
+243 TDQPYQLVATVTDSE

-268 YVPAYKTYSYDE
+268 YVPAYKVLSYDE
-280 FVKAADDADVAVQG
+280 FVKADTNADVAVQG

-320 GFYIYNMAKDP
+320 GFYIYNMANDP
-331 VTEKITLG
+331 VTDKIEVG
-339 MKVEAAGKKDTY
+339 MKVEAVGKKDVF
-351 NGTMEIVS
+351 NGTLQVVN
-359 ATVTVLEKTPA
+359 ATVTVIEKTPA
-370 TVTPVDFTEIFKTAS
+370 TVTPVDFTEIFKAAAKL
-385 DLKAT
+385 DDT

-405 TVLPQDG
+405 TVLAQDD
-412 DTANGY
+412 DTSKGY

-428 YVRISSSACPMV
+428 YVRISSSTCPMV

-447 IANHKAKAGYI
+447 IANHKAKTGYT

-473 LTPVSADAFSNFQL
+473 LTPVSADAFSNFKL
-487 ATLTGQE
+487 NTLTGQE
-494 AIDAEKELISF
+494 AINAEKANVTLTENVYDDTTITLPTTGKTYSTVAITWSF
-505 KNVEEDT
+505 KAD
-512 IIDLIANGK
+512 
-521 NYKDVT
+521 
-527 ITWAFK
+527 
-533 ENTTHTTATI
+533 TTHTTATLD
-543 ENGKLIVVLGDEP
+543 GTTLKLVPG
-556 ETITLVATFTEGA
+556 ETAEAVTLVATFTDSG
-569 VTDTKTYEFTVDA
+569 VTDTAEFTIKVAAKAVNKDSFYKTIITAAPTVGSEYYLGFYSRQKDVALYFTGAMDGYYFATTETIAEALAVKVVSAGEDGSFYLTCTYNGKTQYVCVYASGKFVNIGLKDA
-582 ASTQEYIPE
+582 AD
-591 AIKEAKV
+591 
-598 GTFKFGL
+598 
-605 QQQNLDQFLYFDG
+605 N
-618 EINSSEYLTTTT
+618 
-630 KASKA
+630 
-635 ADVVVAAVDGGYTLK
+635 
-650 VGSKYIE
+650 KY
-657 VYKNSSD
+657 
-664 KYRVTLVDAATGK
+664 
-677 WTWNDDAKLFVYNVG
+677 TWNTEYN
-692 GTDYFLGTYNN
+692 TLQTMIDNTPYFIGSRET
-703 FNTISASAVSYIAG
+703 FTTISASKASYFTGTNASKI
-717 DKAGNLDK
+717 DIS
-725 TQFAARITTL
+725 QYPIRL
-735 IEADYKLNQIESA
+735 IPA
-748 TVGTYKFGLYQ
+748 
-759 ATLGKTLYFAGEIN
+759 N
-773 SSEYLTTTEKFSKA
+773 S
-787 ADVVVA
+787 
-793 AVDGG
+793 
-798 YTLKVGSK
+798 
-806 YIEVYKNSSDKY
+806 
-818 RVTLVDAATGKWTWN
+818 
-833 DDAKLFVYN
+833 
-842 VGGTDY
+842 
-848 FLGTYNNF
+848 
-856 NTIGASAV
+856 
-864 SYITGDKAGNIG
+864 
-876 KTQFVAVMYNFELA
+876 
-890 EVEWQPIESAV
+890 
-901 AGTYKLGLYQVTLG
+901 
-915 KMLYFAGE
+915 
-923 INSSE
+923 
-928 YLTTTEKFSKA
+928 
-939 ADVVVAAVDG
+939 
-949 GYTLKVGSKYI
+949 
-960 EVYKNSSDKYRVT
+960 
-973 LVDAATGKWTWN
+973 
-985 DDAKLFVYNVGG
+985 
-997 TDYFLGTYNNF
+997 
-1008 NTIGASAV
+1008 
-1016 SYITGN
+1016 
-1022 NAGNIGKT
+1022 
-1030 QFVAQLGVR
+1030 
-1039 GFKNTQPDPTPAT
+1039 QPDPTPAT

-1069 ISKVGETELYTST
+1069 ISKAGETELYTST

-1087 WAIKGETTLATLAG
+1087 WAINGETTLATLAG

-1191 KYSNYTVMIADEK
+1191 KHSNYTVMIADEK
-1204 GGSTTFKLYGV
+1204 GGNVTFKLYGV

-1232 SGYLQHFVST
+1232 SGYLQHFVSK
-1242 AGAHEYELTF
+1242 AGDHEYELTF
-1252 NGSTDCLLEAY
+1252 NGETDCLVEAY
-1263 TAGTSS
+1263 TVGESS
-1269 VTIAEDSSKNAT
+1269 VTIAEDSSANAT
-1281 VDLGGK
+1281 VNLGGK
-1287 ETATNGTNLEFTVT
+1287 TTATNGKNLEFTVT

-1350 AAFTFPTSSD
+1350 AAFTFEASGKTGHQDGAP
-1360 TSQHTESTS
+1360 
-1369 SSATYSDTVNDFAL
+1369 ATTYEATVNNFTL
-1383 TISGGTNM
+1383 SISGGTNF
-1391 YVKSNDAKGNGALK
+1391 YTKANDATGIGAFK
-1405 LGTGK
+1405 LGTGS

-1431 GYKAKTSKIS
+1431 GYKAKISKIS

>member
-23 TACVTDEHKCTSKCP
+23 TACVTDEHQCTSKCP
-38 ECGKCLN
+38 VCGKCLN

-54 EKCPGHDETPEH
+54 EKCPGHEEKPEH

-102 ECTSKCPVCGKCT
+102 ECTSKCPICGKCT

-161 CISGLENAKEYVRTL
+161 CVSGLENAKEYVRTL
-176 YIAASNEAT
+176 YIDAKNEST

-195 RIKEPHTGV
+195 RVKEPHSGV
-204 MTDYAVS
+204 MTDYAVT
-211 WTITVDAS
+211 WTITVAEGATA
-219 VPVPATVAKGEG
+219 PATVAKGEG
-231 KWTVTVSTEKFS
+231 KWTVTVSTDKFS
-243 TDQPYKLVATVTDSE
+243 KDQAYQLVATVTDSE
-258 GNTLTTSFNR
+258 GKTLTTSFNR
-268 YVPAYKTYSYDE
+268 YVPAYKVLSYDE
-280 FVKAADDADVAVQG
+280 FVKADSNADVAVQG

-300 SKTNGNTS
+300 SKTNGNKS

-320 GFYIYNMAKDP
+320 GFYIYNMANDP
-331 VTEKITLG
+331 VTDKIEVG
-339 MKVEAAGKKDTY
+339 MKVEAAGQKDVF
-351 NGTMEIVS
+351 NGTLEVIN
-359 ATVTVLEKTPA
+359 ATVTVIEKTPT
-370 TVTPVDFTEIFKTAS
+370 TVTPVDLTEAFKAAS

-428 YVRISSSACPMV
+428 YVRISSSVCPMV

-447 IANHKAKAGYI
+447 IANHKEKAGYI

-487 ATLTGQE
+487 PELSGQE
-494 AIDAEKELISF
+494 AINVEKEFTTLD
-505 KNVEEDT
+505 EEILTDKV
-512 IIDLIANGK
+512 IDLPTTGSVYSK
-521 NYKDVT
+521 VT
-527 ITWAFK
+527 ISWAFK
-533 ENTTHTTATI
+533 TDTTYKTATLDG
-543 ENGKLIVVLGDEP
+543 NKLTIKLADDA
-556 ETITLVATFTEGA
+556 ETITLVATFTEGS
-569 VTDTKTYEFTVDA
+569 VTDTK
-582 ASTQEYIPE
+582 EYT
-591 AIKEAKV
+591 IK
-598 GTFKFGL
+598 
-605 QQQNLDQFLYFDG
+605 
-618 EINSSEYLTTTT
+618 I
-630 KASKA
+630 ASK
-635 ADVVVAAVDGGYTLK
+635 VIVW
-650 VGSKYIE
+650 
-657 VYKNSSD
+657 N
-664 KYRVTLVDAATGK
+664 DAATIIAECKKLNGDDK
-677 WTWNDDAKLFVYNVG
+677 EKSEGWYYVYGTIIDDPTAEYCNFNLSDGTDKIICYGLWNTEGTKRYGSKRDIAELPVKKGDVVYLYAQLQNFG
-692 GTDYFLGTYNN
+692 GTYELINARLQPAPEEGSNVICPLTVAKAAEICTALETAGVDSEKKYYIKGIVGEIYNTDYCN
-703 FNTISASAVSYIAG
+703 FYLVDGSEVKLTVYGLWANATERYGAKRQIATFPFKQG
-717 DKAGNLDK
+717 DEMVIYGNLQK
-725 TQFAARITTL
+725 FVKGETTTL
-735 IEADYKLNQIESA
+735 EITNGLLISYA
-748 TVGTYKFGLYQ
+748 TP
-759 ATLGKTLYFAGEIN
+759 AAGKTD
-773 SSEYLTTTEKFSKA
+773 
-787 ADVVVA
+787 AD
-793 AVDGG
+793 
-798 YTLKVGSK
+798 
-806 YIEVYKNSSDKY
+806 
-818 RVTLVDAATGKWTWN
+818 
-833 DDAKLFVYN
+833 
-842 VGGTDY
+842 
-848 FLGTYNNF
+848 
-856 NTIGASAV
+856 
-864 SYITGDKAGNIG
+864 
-876 KTQFVAVMYNFELA
+876 
-890 EVEWQPIESAV
+890 
-901 AGTYKLGLYQVTLG
+901 
-915 KMLYFAGE
+915 
-923 INSSE
+923 
-928 YLTTTEKFSKA
+928 
-939 ADVVVAAVDG
+939 
-949 GYTLKVGSKYI
+949 
-960 EVYKNSSDKYRVT
+960 
-973 LVDAATGKWTWN
+973 
-985 DDAKLFVYNVGG
+985 
-997 TDYFLGTYNNF
+997 
-1008 NTIGASAV
+1008 
-1016 SYITGN
+1016 
-1022 NAGNIGKT
+1022 
-1030 QFVAQLGVR
+1030 
-1039 GFKNTQPDPTPAT
+1039 
-1052 DAEKVAAA
+1052 KVADA
-1060 EKAIGTTLT
+1060 EKAIGKTLT
-1069 ISKVGETELYTST
+1069 ISKTGETELYTST

-1163 AKTMDGGA
+1163 AKSMSDGA
-1171 YSTGVWYV
+1171 YSTGLWYV

-1191 KYSNYTVMIADEK
+1191 KYSNYTVMIADEQ
-1204 GGSTTFKLYGV
+1204 GGNVTFKLYGV

-1222 VLYENDLIVV
+1222 VLYENDLIIV
-1232 SGYLQHFVST
+1232 SGYLQHFVNA

-1252 NGSTDCLLEAY
+1252 NGSTDCLLETY

-1281 VDLGGK
+1281 VELGGK

-1350 AAFTFPTSSD
+1350 AAFTFEASGK
-1360 TSQHTESTS
+1360 TEHKDGTA
-1369 SSATYSDTVNDFAL
+1369 ATTYEATVNNFTL
-1383 TISGGTNM
+1383 SISGGTNF
-1391 YVKSNDAKGNGALK
+1391 YTKANDATGIGALK